1 MEVQPLPLKHPE
13 KPFKMK
19 EENIK
24 NIILEY
30 KTAPNRDLVEVMDF
44 LQKDYDETKKY
55 IINLTHH
62 LDNSEMVYNKILKEY
77 KERTK

>member
-1 MEVQPLPLKHPE
+1 MG
-13 KPFKMK
+13 

-30 KTAPNRDLVEVMDF
+30 KTAPNRDLVEVMSF
-44 LQKDYDETKKY
+44 LEKDYEETKTH